1 MAITFSNISKNV
13 DGSYTGYCHT
23 IRLKVALD
31 GSVVSQDGTGG
42 SQIILGNQGDKN
54 ITQLIE
60 TINLLS

>member
-31 GSVVSQDGTGG
+31 GSVVSQDGAGG
-42 SQIILGNQGDKN
+42 NQIILGNQGDKN
-54 ITQLIE
+54 IT
-60 TINLLS
+60 